1 MFTFYRCSVKEVPDG
16 TKEIENY
23 IKERAVCT
31 GVYSWRS
38 RLAVTDLW
46 WFCSFL
52 LSDLI
57 AVGCEFNRV
66 HYQNGQAFQPSPLFS
81 CLCVS
86 GAIGCTPLF
95 IPKLA
100 NRRCSGAKGGEKTDQ
115 SKCGLG
121 SSQRQL
127 STSYKTMPGTHFV
140 ELFLTYGFAWFSHV
154 PYVPRDSG
162 RTYWLVVTVRFSVSM
177 PLYSVLASGRYALS
191 IWKGN
196 FIVFRF
202 FSFFFFLVM
211 WLCRKDLSSPTRN
224 WTQAMALK
232 YWILTIREL
241 PNYSSFLL
249 DQETLLSYCLC
260 LFPFNL
266 SGLSRWC

>member
-23 IKERAVCT
+23 IKERAVCSR
-31 GVYSWRS
+31 VFSWRS
-38 RLAVTDLW
+38 RQAVTVLW

-57 AVGCEFNRV
+57 AVGCEFNGV
-66 HYQNGQAFQPSPLFS
+66 HYQNGQVFQPSPLFS

-100 NRRCSGAKGGEKTDQ
+100 KRHCSGAKGGEKTDQ

-121 SSQRQL
+121 SSQKQL
-127 STSYKTMPGTHFV
+127 STSYKTMPGAGYV
-140 ELFLTYGFAWFSHV
+140 ELVLTSDLPGFLSCSF
-154 PYVPRDSG
+154 YVPRDSVC
-162 RTYWLVVTVRFSVSM
+162 TYWWVVSVRFSLSV
-177 PLYSVLASGRYALS
+177 PLYLVFASGRYALS

-196 FIVFRF
+196 FIEF
-202 FSFFFFLVM
+202 
-211 WLCRKDLSSPTRN
+211 
-224 WTQAMALK
+224 
-232 YWILTIREL
+232 
-241 PNYSSFLL
+241 
-249 DQETLLSYCLC
+249 
-260 LFPFNL
+260 
-266 SGLSRWC
+266 